1 MSGSAALSAAKNRRT
16 ATTAPASSP
25 SPSPSSNNKPNSV
38 IKSEGPKN
46 PLQILYGHEMR
57 LNAIE
62 NNLENQDN
70 SHANKST
77 KSTNSGNEELIN
89 SLSNKIVQ
97 LENQYTTLKDDIN
110 KVMMFCMETN
120 RELLN
125 YKNSQQ
131 LS

>member
-16 ATTAPASSP
+16 ATTAPTSSP
-25 SPSPSSNNKPNSV
+25 YPSPSSNNKPNSV

-62 NNLENQDN
+62 NQDN
-70 SHANKST
+70 SHAN

-97 LENQYTTLKDDIN
+97 LENKYTTLKDEIN

>member
-1 MSGSAALSAAKNRRT
+1 MS
-16 ATTAPASSP
+16 
-25 SPSPSSNNKPNSV
+25 
-38 IKSEGPKN
+38 
-46 PLQILYGHEMR
+46 
-57 LNAIE
+57 
-62 NNLENQDN
+62 
-70 SHANKST
+70 KST

-97 LENQYTTLKDDIN
+97 LENQYTTLKDEIN

>member
-16 ATTAPASSP
+16 ATAPTSSP

-62 NNLENQDN
+62 NQD
-70 SHANKST
+70 HAN

-97 LENQYTTLKDDIN
+97 LENKYTTLKDDIN